1 MKLTHDIFLE
11 QQQKLLMTPEL
22 RQAIAILQMSTLELG
37 EHIQKEM
44 EENPFLEERE
54 PEEVPEQEKREAEA
68 EAEANNALEQW
79 MEYHSDRDY
88 GYMPQ
93 EREEEKSF
101 ENYVTSR
108 PSLVE
113 HLEFQLRMLSRDDQD
128 LPIGEY
134 LIGSIDDN
142 GYLTVELAEVAARL
156 EVPEA
161 RVEKVLKMIH
171 SFHPHG
177 VGARDLS
184 ECLMIQLC
192 HYGKNDPIITEI
204 VQNYLEDIGRGR
216 LNRIAQALNISVQEV
231 QEICDLIRTLDPKPG
246 LQYSNSEQVKYIKP
260 DIFVEKIDGEYVV
273 IVNDFQFPRLT
284 INRTYEKILRQ
295 PEAFSQE
302 ARQYLEEKMGSA
314 MWLIK
319 SIEQR
324 RMTLYKVAR
333 CIVDIQKEFL
343 DNGIAFLKPLTLRE
357 VADIVEVHES
367 TVSRAT
373 TNKYMETPQGLYEL
387 KYFFS
392 TGVQCR
398 RGGERISARSIKKQ
412 IEEMVAQEDPTQPLS
427 DEQIA
432 QNLQEQGIS
441 ISRRTIAKYR
451 NELGI
456 ASTII
461 RRRY

>member
-1 MKLTHDIFLE
+1 MRLTHDIFLE

-333 CIVDIQKEFL
+333 CIVDIQKDFL